1 MSTAERKRKILL
13 KNSGQSDTVA
23 MCLGTFFWRRGTWF
37 FRIRIKS
44 MVTANETIQHLANY
58 RPTGMFGLGL
68 IASFAGGLALLFF
81 AT

>member
-1 MSTAERKRKILL
+1 M
-13 KNSGQSDTVA
+13 
-23 MCLGTFFWRRGTWF
+23 GTIFLAAWNVV

-81 AT
+81 AI